1 MHPVHVEA
9 VAGVVGRADILAGI
23 FFLLSL
29 ICHQKYS
36 LTGRRQRSQ
45 LICDQQI
52 NLNTKP
58 KTSNQLYISDAC
70 ENNNNSTEPIS
81 HQNKAIYDKNGNE
94 NASNAD
100 MKCTKIKTFRLQV
113 NVFLNFPT
121 FHLIF
126 KCLYQKL

>member
-45 LICDQQI
+45 LICDQQT
-52 NLNTKP
+52 NSKTKLN
-58 KTSNQLYISDAC
+58 SCNQLHISGAC
-70 ENNNNSTEPIS
+70 ENNNNSTKPLF

-94 NASNAD
+94 NLSNAD
-100 MKCTKIKTFRLQV
+100 MKDTDVKTFRLQV
-113 NVFLNFPT
+113 TFP
-121 FHLIF
+121 
-126 KCLYQKL
+126 